1 MGLDSYLNRM
11 PRPRSNNATANDV
24 VNIENYID
32 YIEDC
37 KNPDS
42 EAKNYTM
49 EEWCGTKLEDIDVDL
64 LEFYRHYYTYK
75 YSEWDTERKYPHRR
89 IMEQV
94 AYWRKANAIHDWFV
108 EHVQDG
114 VDDCDYHN
122 EVTKEILEELLDTCE
137 RVLDASELVDGQ
149 VISRYRYTDNGKE
162 SIMEEGKYI
171 KDPSVAM
178 ELLPTT
184 CGFFFGSTDYD
195 QWYYEDIK
203 YTAEKVREILE
214 TTDFETEMLYYIS
227 SW

>member
-1 MGLDSYLNRM
+1 MGLDMYLNRM
-11 PRPRSNNATANDV
+11 GRPMSNRATANDV

-42 EAKNYTM
+42 KARNYSM
-49 EEWCGTKLEDIDVDL
+49 EEWCGTKLEDIDADL
-64 LEFYRHYYTYK
+64 LEFYRHYYTEK
-75 YSEWDTERKYPHRR
+75 YYAWDIEREYPHRR

-137 RVLDASELVDGQ
+137 KVLAVSELVNGQ
-149 VISRYRYTDNGKE
+149 VVNGYRYTDNGKE
-162 SIMEEGKYI
+162 LIMEEGKYI

-184 CGFFFGSTDYD
+184 RGFFFGSTDYD
-195 QWYYEDIK
+195 EWYYDSVK

-214 TTDFETEMLYYIS
+214 TTDFETEMIYYIS

>member
-11 PRPRSNNATANDV
+11 ARPRSNDATANDV
-24 VNIENYID
+24 INIENYID
-32 YIEDC
+32 YIEKC

-42 EAKNYTM
+42 KARNYTM
-49 EEWCGTKLEDIDVDL
+49 EEWCGTKLEDIDADL
-64 LEFYRHYYTYK
+64 LEFYRHYYTDK
-75 YSEWDTERKYPHRR
+75 YSEWDTERKYPFRR

-122 EVTKEILEELLDTCE
+122 EVTKEVLEELLDTCE
-137 RVLDASELVDGQ
+137 RVLDASELVGDHVYDVVEVAGGEY
-149 VISRYRYTDNGKE
+149 VPI
-162 SIMEEGKYI
+162 IEEGQYI
-171 KDPSVAM
+171 VDPIVAM

-184 CGFFFGSTDYD
+184 RGFFFGSTDYD
-195 QWYYEDIK
+195 EWYYDSVK

-214 TTDFETEMLYYIS
+214 TTDFETEMIYYIS